1 MSRRRNAYLVGK
13 GVRVAAWEGI
23 KSPSAMTMLKI
34 NKP

>member
-23 KSPSAMTMLKI
+23 KSLSMKMLKI
-34 NKP
+34 NKT